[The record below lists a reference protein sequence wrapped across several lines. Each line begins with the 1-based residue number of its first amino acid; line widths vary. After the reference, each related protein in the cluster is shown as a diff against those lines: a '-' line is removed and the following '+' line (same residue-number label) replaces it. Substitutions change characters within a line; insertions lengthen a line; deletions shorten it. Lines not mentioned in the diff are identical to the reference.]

1 MKQQMN
7 RKIRLTLNNIKA
19 QGSAGD
25 SSVVLDIQKSLQFQ
39 MDRGLKEK
47 MQQSALAS
55 LLSKRKK
62 QKESVWQRCKR
73 CPTATGVFV
82 NSKYIQTLMFIITLY
97 ALIGDDIKLLAFTK
111 QSDDVFMWLNIFA
124 IIMFTIE
131 LVLSSIGMD
140 GYFGSFFFWLDLV
153 STISIVTDIEPV
165 WNRII
170 GADDETRFIHEFEN
184 VGKPGEL
191 NQIIAT
197 AQERAG
203 NTGTFKAGRLARI
216 VRLIRLIRIVKL
228 YKSANLH
235 MQREETRRAIQELA
249 QSQK

>member
-19 QGSAGD
+19 QGGAGD

-39 MDRGLKEK
+39 MDKGLKQK

-55 LLSKRKK
+55 LLSKKRK
-62 QKESVWQRCKR
+62 QKESAWDRCKR
-73 CPTATGVFV
+73 CPKATGVFV
-82 NSKYIQTLMFIITLY
+82 NNKYIQTLMFVITLY

-153 STISIVTDIEPV
+153 STVSIVTDIEPV

-170 GADDETRFIHEFEN
+170 GADDEKRFIHEFEN

-203 NTGTFKAGRLARI
+203 DTGTFKAGRLARI

-249 QSQK
+249 